1 MFNNNNSQITPN
13 IPLFNKDDRKL
24 KYVAY
29 VRKSTE
35 EAERQAMSISAQ
47 IDAIKQQFPDLDIT
61 FVTNPDGTVGE
72 SMSAAKPGRPLFNQ
86 MMSDL
91 ESGKYQG
98 VIAWHPDRLSR
109 NSPDA
114 SLIVWY
120 IQQGIIQDLKFC
132 NFYFEPTPE
141 GIMMLQMIMS
151 QAQYYSAKLSK
162 DVKRGNAKKR
172 KLGGT
177 TGVAPMGYINNTADH
192 TIEPDPE
199 RFDLVRHA
207 FDLMLTGNFSVGEI
221 ARIMNE
227 EWGFLLLKRKKSGG
241 KPVSKQGL
249 YNVFRNKLYAGIIID
264 PYTKEEI
271 PAKHQPM
278 ITLEEYDRIQEILCG
293 KGQPRLPHNKEFP
306 YKGFIKCGEC
316 GCSITAEH
324 KTKHHKDGTTKEYIL
339 YHCTHKNKHH
349 KCKQGS
355 IQEHILKKQIESLL
369 NSYEISPQLY
379 EWGLKAIQEI
389 ADRETNNRNDIQS
402 SQNRAIKETQDQLDN
417 LLNLAT
423 KGFISADEYKDKS
436 EPLKDVLVKLQKEQN
451 NTNEQTKTWY
461 EIIGTTLETL
471 SSVTDRFNKGGI
483 ADKRRVLSA
492 LGSNPTLKDGNLSL
506 EEHFWLKP
514 IKENKTQILDE
525 IEKVRTAPQQMK
537 NASNEAI
544 YQLWLGM
551 RDSNPRMVGPEPT
564 ALPLG
569 ESPTAR
575 FIISCLAKASQY
587 SYLTIYIF

>member
-13 IPLFNKDDRKL
+13 TTLFNKGNKKL

-47 IDAIKQQFPDLDIT
+47 IDAIKKQFPDLDIT
-61 FVTNPDGTVGE
+61 FVTNQDGTVGE

-86 MMSDL
+86 MMQDL
-91 ESGKYQG
+91 RDEKFQG
-98 VIAWHPDRLSR
+98 VVAWHPDRLSR

-172 KLGGT
+172 SLGGT
-177 TGVAPMGYINNTADH
+177 TGVAPMGYINNTVEH

-199 RFDLVRHA
+199 RFDMVRRA
-207 FDLMLTGNFSVGEI
+207 FDLMLTGNFSVAEI
-221 ARIMNE
+221 VKIMNE
-227 EWGFLLLKRKKSGG
+227 EWGFRLLKRKKVGG
-241 KPVSKQGL
+241 TPVSKQGL
-249 YNVFRNKLYAGIIID
+249 WNVFRNKIYAGIIVD

-271 PAKHQPM
+271 PAKHIPM
-278 ITLEEYDRIQEILCG
+278 ITREEYDRIQEILCG

-316 GCSITAEH
+316 GCSITAER
-324 KTKHHKDGTTKEYIL
+324 KFKRHKDGTKKEYIL
-339 YHCTHKNKHH
+339 YHCTHKNKQH

-355 IQEHILKKQIESLL
+355 IQEHELRQQIEDLL
-369 NSYEISPQLY
+369 NSYEISPRLY

-389 ADRETNNRNDIQS
+389 AEKETNSRNDIQS

-423 KGFISADEYKDKS
+423 KGFITADEYKDKS
-436 EPLKDVLVKLQKEQN
+436 EPLKSVLVKLQKEQN

-461 EIIGTTLETL
+461 EIIGTTLEAL
-471 SSVTDRFNKGGI
+471 NSVTERFNKGGI

-492 LGSNPTLKDGNLSL
+492 LGSNPILTDKKISL
-506 EEHFWLKP
+506 EEHFWLQP
-514 IKENKTQILDE
+514 IKENKAQILDE
-525 IEKVRTAPQQMK
+525 IEKVRTLPQQMK
-537 NASNEAI
+537 NASYEAV

-551 RDSNPRMVGPEPT
+551 RDSNPRMSGPEPD

-569 ESPTAR
+569 
-575 FIISCLAKASQY
+575 
-587 SYLTIYIF
+587 